1 MNENIIMNYEKEKK
15 KCYFW
20 QPKSVELLH
29 VWQIWLA
36 LSLSMLGRNL
46 EAASLR
52 HEHAACFSSFVD
64 AEDMIC
70 FKPWQQEVAG
80 ASVFLVRKSKH
91 GANKD
96 FSWSQVKPFDD
107 SWAAA
112 NTTSRVKN
120 VTNTIFIFIHSFISL
135 IHSCV
140 LILDGWNT
148 EGDVI
153 FIVRCMLR
161 LEVSSCHRYLW
172 LLITFC
178 CFPFFFPFLDN
189 CS

>member
-1 MNENIIMNYEKEKK
+1 
-15 KCYFW
+15 
-20 QPKSVELLH
+20 
-29 VWQIWLA
+29 
-36 LSLSMLGRNL
+36 MLGRNL

-107 SWAAA
+107 S
-112 NTTSRVKN
+112 
-120 VTNTIFIFIHSFISL
+120 
-135 IHSCV
+135 
-140 LILDGWNT
+140 
-148 EGDVI
+148 
-153 FIVRCMLR
+153 
-161 LEVSSCHRYLW
+161 
-172 LLITFC
+172 
-178 CFPFFFPFLDN
+178 
-189 CS
+189 